1 MKRSSTC
8 AVPNTTVV
16 SSEMNERLLLRRE
29 WFGGLLIELPGAR
42 MTFLDQDGY
51 ERQRLELADR
61 PGDGLPVRIVDA
73 TTRGYPLRR
82 DALSTPGTLYIE
94 LTRRCDGGCTH
105 CYADAG
111 PAPADDEMTLA
122 EIERLLRE
130 FAAWG
135 GYYVRLTGGEPT
147 LHEDFLAIL
156 DVIADESLKPSV
168 NTHGRYGEG
177 LLREMLAR
185 GVRDIRISLDGTE
198 EVNDAIRGPGNYRS
212 VLATLHR
219 LAESNRTAVVPA
231 DPTINVVLMK
241 SNRHCL
247 SAIIGLAAE
256 LGFKLSFGLLRVA
269 GRGDVSEM
277 LSPEEVAAAAYEVQ
291 QLRQSLGLPRG
302 RVRINYDIFCETAS
316 GGAAKPFP
324 FDNSQCPLGTMGL
337 GVSAEGRIM
346 ACNYLG
352 YMHGDR
358 WLGEDVR
365 QADLMG
371 LWTDAKIFAE
381 ARALTRSGCQDCD
394 HYITRCNGG
403 CPASACALT
412 GDLDG
417 RDPYCVKD
425 IPLGSFPP
433 LAAR

>member
-1 MKRSSTC
+1 
-8 AVPNTTVV
+8 
-16 SSEMNERLLLRRE
+16 MNERLLLRRE
-29 WFGGLLIELPGAR
+29 WFGGQLIELPGAR

-51 ERQRLELADR
+51 ESKRRELANR
-61 PGDGLPVRIVDA
+61 PGDGLPARIVDVS
-73 TTRGYPLRR
+73 TRGYPLRR

-111 PAPADDEMTLA
+111 PAPAEGEMSLA

-147 LHEDFLAIL
+147 LREDFLAIL
-156 DVIADESLKPSV
+156 DVIAEESLRPSV
-168 NTHGRYGEG
+168 NTHGRCSQG

-185 GVRDIRISLDGTE
+185 GVQDIRISLDGTE
-198 EVNDAIRGPGNYRS
+198 EVNDAIRGPGSYRS

-219 LAESNRTAVVPA
+219 LADYNRTATVPA

-247 SAIIGLAAE
+247 SAMVGLAAE

-269 GRGDVSEM
+269 GRSDVSEM
-277 LSPEEVAAAAYEVQ
+277 LSPEEVAGAAYEVQ
-291 QLRQSLGLPRG
+291 QLRGALGLAKG
-302 RVRINYDIFCETAS
+302 RVRINYDIFCAAAS

-324 FDNSQCPLGTMGL
+324 FDNSCCPLGTMGL

-365 QADLMG
+365 QADLMD

-381 ARALTRSGCQDCD
+381 ARALTRSDCQDCD
-394 HYITRCNGG
+394 HYIARCNGG

-412 GDLDG
+412 GDLDA
-417 RDPYCVKD
+417 RDPYCVTD
-425 IPLGSFPP
+425 VPLERCSP